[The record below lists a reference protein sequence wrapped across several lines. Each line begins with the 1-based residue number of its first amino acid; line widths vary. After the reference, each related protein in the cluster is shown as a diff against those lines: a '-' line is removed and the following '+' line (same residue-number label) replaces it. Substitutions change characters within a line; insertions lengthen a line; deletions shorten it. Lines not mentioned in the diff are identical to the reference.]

1 MARTD
6 RHRRHDGLSVS
17 RVWSQVRDPMILLL
31 LAAGT
36 LTAVLGDVPD
46 TVIIAAVVVFN
57 TLTGVIQ
64 EVRADR
70 AVDALRDLTPSVA
83 HVHRDGVLVE
93 LPTDDVV
100 PGDAACA
107 ERPATSYPADGVV
120 ATSSDLEIDE
130 STMTGEALPVS
141 VGDGDDVTGGTLVT
155 RGKAVGGRSPRP
167 VRTAAWAASRR

>member
-1 MARTD
+1 
-6 RHRRHDGLSVS
+6 
-17 RVWSQVRDPMILLL
+17 LLL

-100 PGDAACA
+100 PGDAASLSA
-107 ERPATSYPADGVV
+107 GDVVPADGSWRPRVI
-120 ATSSDLEIDE
+120 SR
-130 STMTGEALPVS
+130 ST
-141 VGDGDDVTGGTLVT
+141 
-155 RGKAVGGRSPRP
+155 
-167 VRTAAWAASRR
+167 SRR